1 MGWIDYNIC
10 TFASSWTE
18 RDLMMET
25 MERIQYF
32 ERLLDGVGP
41 VLKDL
46 EAALDRFDG
55 VQGAVQELSAYY
67 GSEDWH
73 ADLAE
78 DEAGRLPAGLKR
90 GVLSEDGI
98 YDVLSD
104 HYTLT
109 VRLLDTVS
117 AILKNR

>member
-1 MGWIDYNIC
+1 
-10 TFASSWTE
+10 
-18 RDLMMET
+18 MET
-25 MERIQYF
+25 IERIQHF
-32 ERLLDGVGP
+32 EQLLDGVGP

-55 VQGAVQELSAYY
+55 VQEAVQELSAYY

-73 ADLAE
+73 ADLSE
-78 DEAGRLPAGLKR
+78 DEAGNLPADLKR
-90 GVLSEDGI
+90 GVLSEDAI
-98 YDVLSD
+98 YDVLSS
-104 HYTLT
+104 HYALT

>member
-1 MGWIDYNIC
+1 
-10 TFASSWTE
+10 
-18 RDLMMET
+18 MET
-25 MERIQYF
+25 IERIQHF
-32 ERLLDGVGP
+32 EQLLDTVAP
-41 VLKDL
+41 ALKDL
-46 EAALDRFDG
+46 EAALDRFDE
-55 VQGAVQELSAYY
+55 VQEAVQELSAYY
-67 GSEDWH
+67 GSEEWH

-78 DEAGRLPAGLKR
+78 DEAGNLPSDLKR

-104 HYTLT
+104 HYALT